1 MVLYTFLYAKNTAQD
16 REPPTIRKGA
26 SGGLVAAARDRHL
39 FGVSSTSRRRVPV
52 RRTASAVSTRPGRP
66 TQVYGQLRALIVQG
80 KLAPGSRIIETDIAE
95 RLGVSRTPVREALQR
110 LQQEGYVVGAP
121 LAHQSRLTVAPLTK
135 QDVRELL
142 NIVGT
147 LEGLAAFGAAERTAG
162 DRATLARALRALNAD
177 FRRAAEAH
185 PTDHN
190 RVYDF
195 DEAFHQRLVDDGAGA
210 RLRSLHEAVKPQAE
224 RYIRMYISLL
234 VGDIRPSV
242 DEHEVIIRAVR
253 DGDADGAQ
261 HAVQTNWRHAAERLG
276 RVIEVAGERGSW

>member
-1 MVLYTFLYAKNTAQD
+1 MGRL
-16 REPPTIRKGA
+16 
-26 SGGLVAAARDRHL
+26 RHL
-39 FGVSSTSRRRVPV
+39 LDVSPTSRRRTTA
-52 RRTASAVSTRPGRP
+52 RRQGPAGAARAGRP

-162 DRATLARALRALNAD
+162 DRAALAKALRALNAD
-177 FRRAAEAH
+177 FRRAAETR

-190 RVYDF
+190 HVYDF

-224 RYIRMYISLL
+224 RYIRMYISMLT
-234 VGDIRPSV
+234 GDTRSSAE
-242 DEHEVIIRAVR
+242 EHDAIIAAIEDGRATE
-253 DGDADGAQ
+253 AQ
-261 HAVQTNWRHAAERLG
+261 AAIETNWRHAADRIS
-276 RVIEVAGERGSW
+276 RVIEVAGERGRW

>member
-1 MVLYTFLYAKNTAQD
+1 MTSQARHND
-16 REPPTIRKGA
+16 
-26 SGGLVAAARDRHL
+26 LVAIGRDRHL
-39 FGVSSTSRRRVPV
+39 FGVSPTPRYRVPA
-52 RRTASAVSTRPGRP
+52 RRTSASASARRDRPS
-66 TQVYGQLRALIVQG
+66 QVYGQLRALIVQG

-147 LEGLAAFGAAERTAG
+147 LEGLAAFGAAERSAG
-162 DRATLARALRALNAD
+162 DRAALARALRALNLD

-185 PTDHN
+185 ATDHN

-195 DEAFHQRLVDDGAGA
+195 DEAFHQRLVEEGAGA
-210 RLRSLHEAVKPQAE
+210 RLRALHEAVKPQAE

-234 VGDIRPSV
+234 VGDVRPSV
-242 DEHEVIIRAVR
+242 DEHDVIVRAIRE
-253 DGDADGAQ
+253 GDAEGAQ

>member
-1 MVLYTFLYAKNTAQD
+1 MSPQERHAD
-16 REPPTIRKGA
+16 
-26 SGGLVAAARDRHL
+26 LVATPRYRHL
-39 FGVSSTSRRRVPV
+39 FDVSPTPRRRAPT
-52 RRTASAVSTRPGRP
+52 RRPPFTSARDDRP

-80 KLAPGSRIIETDIAE
+80 KLAPGSRIIETDIAA

-110 LQQEGYVVGAP
+110 LQQEGYVLGAP
-121 LAHQSRLTVAPLTK
+121 LAHQLRLTVAPLTK

-147 LEGLAAFGAAERTAG
+147 LEGLAAFGAAERSPT
-162 DRATLARALRALNAD
+162 DRAALARALKGLNLD

-185 PTDHN
+185 PTNHS

-195 DEAFHQRLVDDGAGA
+195 DDAFHQRLVEEGAGA
-210 RLRSLHEAVKPQAE
+210 RLRALHAAVKPQAE

-234 VGDIRPSV
+234 VGDVRPSV
-242 DEHEVIIRAVR
+242 DEHDVIVRAIRE
-253 DGDADGAQ
+253 GDPEGAQ

>member
-1 MVLYTFLYAKNTAQD
+1 MQKYRPKIARSVYVARAHAD
-16 REPPTIRKGA
+16 
-26 SGGLVAAARDRHL
+26 LVAVARCRHL
-39 FGVSSTSRRRVPV
+39 FGVSPTPRRRAPA
-52 RRTASAVSTRPGRP
+52 RRTAPYTSARGARP
-66 TQVYGQLRALIVQG
+66 TQLYGQLRALIVQG

-147 LEGLAAFGAAERTAG
+147 LEGLAAFGAAERSAG
-162 DRATLARALRALNAD
+162 DRAALARALRALNLD

-185 PTDHN
+185 ATDHN

-195 DEAFHQRLVDDGAGA
+195 DEAFHQRLVEEGAGA
-210 RLRSLHEAVKPQAE
+210 RLRALHEAVKPQAE

-234 VGDIRPSV
+234 VGDVRPSV
-242 DEHEVIIRAVR
+242 DEHDVIIRAIR
-253 DGDADGAQ
+253 EGDAEGAQ

>member
-1 MVLYTFLYAKNTAQD
+1 MTLWLSSAPDIY
-16 REPPTIRKGA
+16 
-26 SGGLVAAARDRHL
+26 S
-39 FGVSSTSRRRVPV
+39 GVSPASHRRTPA
-52 RRTASAVSTRPGRP
+52 RRTASSSTVRAGRP

-147 LEGLAAFGAAERTAG
+147 LEGLAAFGAAERPAG
-162 DRATLARALRALNAD
+162 DRAALARSLRALNAD
-177 FRRAAEAH
+177 FRRAAEAN

-195 DEAFHQRLVDDGAGA
+195 DEAFHQRLVEQGGGA

-242 DEHEVIIRAVR
+242 DEHEVIIRTIR
-253 DGDADGAQ
+253 DGDADAAQ

>member
-1 MVLYTFLYAKNTAQD
+1 MIAYVFVYKTYAQD
-16 REPPTIRKGA
+16 NGRRYLRKGWPPA
-26 SGGLVAAARDRHL
+26 LWRPTTPDIYSDVSPTSRRRAPTRRPST
-39 FGVSSTSRRRVPV
+39 SSTSR
-52 RRTASAVSTRPGRP
+52 AGRP

-80 KLAPGSRIIETDIAE
+80 RLAPGSRIIETDIAE

-147 LEGLAAFGAAERTAG
+147 LEGLAAFGAAELAAG
-162 DRATLARALRALNAD
+162 DRAALARSLRALNAD

-190 RVYDF
+190 SVYDL
-195 DEAFHQRLVDDGAGA
+195 DEAFHQRLVEQGAGA

-242 DEHEVIIRAVR
+242 DEHEMIIRAIR
-253 DGDADGAQ
+253 DGDADAAQ

-276 RVIEVAGERGSW
+276 KVIEVAGERGSW

>member
-1 MVLYTFLYAKNTAQD
+1 VIAYDYVYKMYAQD
-16 REPPTIRKGA
+16 NCRRTLRKGCPSA
-26 SGGLVAAARDRHL
+26 LWRPTTPDIYS
-39 FGVSSTSRRRVPV
+39 GVSPTSRRRLSA
-52 RRTASAVSTRPGRP
+52 RRPSTSRSRAGRP

-110 LQQEGYVVGAP
+110 LQQEGYVIGAP

-147 LEGLAAFGAAERTAG
+147 LEGLAAFGAAELAAG
-162 DRATLARALRALNAD
+162 DRAALARSLRALNAD

-195 DEAFHQRLVDDGAGA
+195 DEAFHQRLVEQGAGA

-242 DEHEVIIRAVR
+242 DEHEVIMRAIRA
-253 DGDADGAQ
+253 GDADAAQ

-276 RVIEVAGERGSW
+276 KVIEVAGERGSW

>member
-1 MVLYTFLYAKNTAQD
+1 MS
-16 REPPTIRKGA
+16 P
-26 SGGLVAAARDRHL
+26 
-39 FGVSSTSRRRVPV
+39 TSRRRTPV
-52 RRTASAVSTRPGRP
+52 RRTGTSSAARAPRP

-147 LEGLAAFGAAERTAG
+147 LEGLAAFGAAERASG
-162 DRATLARALRALNAD
+162 DRATLARALRALNVD
-177 FRRAAEAH
+177 FRRAAEAN

-190 RVYDF
+190 RVYDY
-195 DEAFHQRLVDDGAGA
+195 DEAFHQRLVEEGAGA
-210 RLRSLHEAVKPQAE
+210 RLRALHEAVKPQAE

-234 VGDIRPSV
+234 VDDIRPSV
-242 DEHEVIIRAVR
+242 DEHDVIIRTIR
-253 DGDADGAQ
+253 DGDAEAAQ

>member
-16 REPPTIRKGA
+16 RGPPTIRKGT
-26 SGGLVAAARDRHL
+26 SGGLVAVARDRHL
-39 FGVSSTSRRRVPV
+39 FGVSSTSRRRVSV

-195 DEAFHQRLVDDGAGA
+195 DEAFHQRLVEDGAGA

>member
-1 MVLYTFLYAKNTAQD
+1 MTPQD
-16 REPPTIRKGA
+16 PHT
-26 SGGLVAAARDRHL
+26 GLVATAGYRHL
-39 FGVSSTSRRRVPV
+39 FDVSSTPRRRAPT
-52 RRTASAVSTRPGRP
+52 RRTASPRNVRGDRP
-66 TQVYGQLRALIVQG
+66 TQVYGQLRTLIVQG

-95 RLGVSRTPVREALQR
+95 RLAVSRTPVREALQR

-121 LAHQSRLTVAPLTK
+121 LAYQSRLTVAPLTK

-147 LEGLAAFGAAERTAG
+147 LEGLAAFGAAERSAS
-162 DRATLARALRALNAD
+162 DRAALARALRALNLD

-185 PTDHN
+185 ATDHN

-195 DEAFHQRLVDDGAGA
+195 DDAFHQRLVDEGAGA
-210 RLRSLHEAVKPQAE
+210 RLRALHGAVKPQAE

-234 VGDIRPSV
+234 VSDVRPSV
-242 DEHEVIIRAVR
+242 DEHDVIIRAIR
-253 DGDADGAQ
+253 EGDPEGAQ

>member
-1 MVLYTFLYAKNTAQD
+1 MSPQERRAD
-16 REPPTIRKGA
+16 
-26 SGGLVAAARDRHL
+26 LVATPRDRHL
-39 FGVSSTSRRRVPV
+39 FDVSPSPRRRAPT
-52 RRTASAVSTRPGRP
+52 RRTPFTSVRDDRP

-80 KLAPGSRIIETDIAE
+80 KLAPGSRIIETDIAA

-110 LQQEGYVVGAP
+110 LQQEGYVLGAP
-121 LAHQSRLTVAPLTK
+121 LAHQLRLTVAPLTK

-147 LEGLAAFGAAERTAG
+147 LEGLAAFGAAERSPS
-162 DRATLARALRALNAD
+162 DRAALARALKGLNLD

-185 PTDHN
+185 PPNHS
-190 RVYDF
+190 RVYDL
-195 DEAFHQRLVDDGAGA
+195 DDAFHQRLVEEGAGA
-210 RLRSLHEAVKPQAE
+210 RLRALHAAVKPQAE

-234 VGDIRPSV
+234 VGDVRPSV
-242 DEHEVIIRAVR
+242 DEHDVIVRAIRE
-253 DGDADGAQ
+253 GDPEGAQ

>member
-1 MVLYTFLYAKNTAQD
+1 VGEGQCQ
-16 REPPTIRKGA
+16 
-26 SGGLVAAARDRHL
+26 HL
-39 FGVSSTSRRRVPV
+39 FGVSPSSRHRAPA
-52 RRTASAVSTRPGRP
+52 RRTIRLTRGGRP
-66 TQVYGQLRALIVQG
+66 TQVYGQLKTLIVQG

-121 LAHQSRLTVAPLTK
+121 LPHQSRLTVAPLTK

-147 LEGLAAFGAAERTAG
+147 LEGLAAFGAAERAAPE
-162 DRATLARALRALNAD
+162 RARLARALRALNLD
-177 FRRAAEAH
+177 FRRAAETRE
-185 PTDHN
+185 TDHN

-195 DEAFHQRLVDDGAGA
+195 DDAFHQRLVDEGAGA
-210 RLRSLHEAVKPQAE
+210 RLRALHEAVKPQAE
-224 RYIRMYISLL
+224 RYIRMYLSLL

-242 DEHEVIIRAVR
+242 DEHEVIIRAIR
-253 DGDADGAQ
+253 DGDAEGAQ
-261 HAVQTNWRHAAERLG
+261 QAVQMNWRHAAERLG

>member
-1 MVLYTFLYAKNTAQD
+1 M
-16 REPPTIRKGA
+16 
-26 SGGLVAAARDRHL
+26 
-39 FGVSSTSRRRVPV
+39 STTPRRRAAT
-52 RRTASAVSTRPGRP
+52 RRKASSGTTRAPRP
-66 TQVYGQLRALIVQG
+66 SQVYAQLRTLIVQG

-147 LEGLAAFGAAERTAG
+147 LEGLAAFGAAERATG
-162 DRATLARALRALNAD
+162 DRASLAKSLRAINVD
-177 FRRAAEAH
+177 FRRAAEAQ
-185 PTDHN
+185 PGDHN
-190 RVYDF
+190 RVYDL
-195 DEAFHQRLVDDGAGA
+195 DQAFHQRLVEEGAGA
-210 RLRSLHEAVKPQAE
+210 RLRALHEAVNPQAE

-242 DEHEVIIRAVR
+242 DEHEVIIRAIR
-253 DGDADGAQ
+253 EGDAEGAQ
-261 HAVQTNWRHAAERLG
+261 QAVQTNWRHAAERLG